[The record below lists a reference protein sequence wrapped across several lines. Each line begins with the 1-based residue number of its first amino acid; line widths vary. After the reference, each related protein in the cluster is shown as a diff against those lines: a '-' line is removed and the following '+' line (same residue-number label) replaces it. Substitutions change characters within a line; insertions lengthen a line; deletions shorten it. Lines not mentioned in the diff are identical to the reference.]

1 MKATELSNTAK
12 SEAITEATNLSD
24 AAREAAIMKATELS
38 NAAKTEAITEA
49 TNLSDA
55 AREAAIMEAT
65 ELSNA
70 AKTEAITEA
79 TNLSDAAREAAI
91 MKATELSNTA
101 KSEAITEAT
110 NLSDAAREAAIMEAT
125 ELSNTAKTEAITE
138 ATNLSDA
145 AREAAIAKATE
156 LSNSS
161 KLQAVNESKDYV
173 DSQLND
179 VQVVLE
185 TMKPDDAGN
194 IGVGVA
200 NPQAKLDVN
209 GDIRATEIRVE
220 ANGNTA
226 DFVFDE
232 NYVLKDLKE
241 VEKFILENKHLPDI
255 PSAKEMEAS
264 GVNLAEMNKL
274 LLQKIEE
281 LTLYV
286 ISLQKEKDSLR
297 AELEA
302 RSNWQKELDI
312 LKREIIR
319 IKNRSNL

>member
-1 MKATELSNTAK
+1 SNTAK
-12 SEAITEATNLSD
+12 A
-24 AAREAAIMKATELS
+24 
-38 NAAKTEAITEA
+38 
-49 TNLSDA
+49 
-55 AREAAIMEAT
+55 
-65 ELSNA
+65 
-70 AKTEAITEA
+70 
-79 TNLSDAAREAAI
+79 
-91 MKATELSNTA
+91 
-101 KSEAITEAT
+101 EAITEAT

-145 AREAAIAKATE
+145 AREAAITKATE

-185 TMKPDDAGN
+185 TMKPDAAGN
-194 IGVGVA
+194 IGVGVEV
-200 NPQAKLDVN
+200 PQAKLDVN

-232 NYVLKDLKE
+232 NYDLKE
-241 VEKFILENKHLPDI
+241 LEEVEAFIKKNKHLPDI
-255 PSAKEMEAS
+255 PSAEELEAS

-286 ISLQKEKDSLR
+286 IEKNKDVE
-297 AELEA
+297 ELELKF
-302 RSNWQKELDI
+302 NNQKDI
-312 LKREIIR
+312 IEHLHSRLLQIEEIIET
-319 IKNRSNL
+319 K